1 MVLTEEARPSSGI
14 DVGDAIR
21 LASWGSGGTDAAVNE
36 GLRPTVEPVRMRV
49 VGIGRF
55 KSDLAPPDSGDL
67 SSVPGQRWFRHE
79 RGGRRSASPDCDLR
93 RRAGAPAARWPRWV
107 DRLTEDLF
115 SVARPL
121 LHDRASRHDLRRRP
135 NHGAGHRHGRRAVLG
150 FALIAGVAAA
160 GFVGLILVRQAP
172 ARAARHTGAPFARD
186 VAETSSSAAGAGR
199 TVIAVP
205 ASVLAVVLTFATSPL
220 TPIGVARRAEPDPG
234 FFVDAPVVAALTLA
248 VLVGVLAIA
257 GAVPLIGQTERK
269 IRPPLRT
276 AAAVTGN
283 LGPAARVGLTLA
295 RGSWPRTAAVVTG
308 AALAALVASSML
320 VTSLDRV
327 IDEPPRYGAWW
338 DLTMGDYSD
347 PSTIAQGAE
356 IVAEDPDVEAIA
368 GLYDQTDVAVA
379 DGHPIDLVA
388 YVPYQGSPEP
398 VLTRGRAPVDTD
410 EIALAHD
417 TLREGSTRTSAISSS
432 HLLSKVPPEARPVT
446 LTITGEFVNNNRSNR
461 PAAPNRSRQA
471 SEHRRRGA
479 E

>member
-1 MVLTEEARPSSGI
+1 MSRRDL
-14 DVGDAIR
+14 
-21 LASWGSGGTDAAVNE
+21 
-36 GLRPTVEPVRMRV
+36 V
-49 VGIGRF
+49 VG
-55 KSDLAPPDSGDL
+55 
-67 SSVPGQRWFRHE
+67 
-79 RGGRRSASPDCDLR
+79 
-93 RRAGAPAARWPRWV
+93 
-107 DRLTEDLF
+107 
-115 SVARPL
+115 SVAR
-121 LHDRASRHDLRRRP
+121 
-135 NHGAGHRHGRRAVLG
+135 
-150 FALIAGVAAA
+150 AA
-160 GFVGLILVRQAP
+160 
-172 ARAARHTGAPFARD
+172 
-186 VAETSSSAAGAGR
+186 
-199 TVIAVP
+199 VIAVP
-205 ASVLAVVLTFATSPL
+205 AALLAVAVTLAASPL
-220 TPIGVARRAEPDPG
+220 TPIGVARRAEPDSG

-248 VLVGVLAIA
+248 VLVGVVAIA
-257 GAVPLIGQTERK
+257 GAVPLIGQTEHR

-417 TLREGSTRTSAISSS
+417 TLRELDKDIGDLVELTAVEGAS
-432 HLLSKVPPEARPVT
+432 EARPFT
-446 LTITGEFVNNNRSNR
+446 LTITGEFVNNNPVTLSTNAGDGGFVVPEVLDRFSPGTATQLLVSLREGADRDVVVRRLATTYFAGIR
-461 PAAPNRSRQA
+461 PTSPQDDVRNLSRLRGLPWLLA
-471 SEHRRRGA
+471 GLISALALATLLHALVTMVLRHRRDLAILSVMGLSRRTTSSVTAWSTAYLLIGA
-479 E
+479 TAVGLILGYAGGRALWDVLANGVAVPSSVVRPLLVPVLAVAATMVVSQAVTWIATSQQLRTSTAELLRAE